1 MNFTKIASRRT
12 FGVLTIGIL
21 FIGLSAWKLD
31 YFEINKQLDIFTN
44 LFKEVN
50 LYYVDETEPDALMED
65 AIQKMLK
72 ELDPYTVY
80 IPEDDIEDFRI
91 QQTGQYGGIGSTI
104 RLIGEFVAIDQP
116 YQGYAADKAGL
127 KSGDLILQVD
137 GKDVKGAT
145 PSQMSDLLKGSP
157 GSSVKMTVSRY
168 GEEFEV
174 ELIREEIQVKSVP
187 YYGMLNDEVGYVVLR
202 SFTDKASSDIREAI
216 VDLKNN
222 HGMKSLVLD
231 LRGNPGGLLNEA
243 INVSNLFLPKGQ
255 EVVSTR
261 GRLAEL
267 DQVYKTLNQP
277 FDKDMPL
284 AVLISSGSASAS
296 EIVAGTIQDL
306 DRGVVIGQRSY
317 GKGLVQQSRPL
328 SYGAQ
333 VKITIAKYYTPSG
346 RCIQAINYAERNEDG
361 SVARIPDSL
370 RNTFTTAHG
379 RTVLDGGGIDPD
391 IAIETESMSGVLY
404 SLLVNGHIFEYA
416 TEYVRTHPNIS
427 APGDFTL
434 TDSEYDQFVQFLDGK
449 EYHYETE
456 TEKMIERLERATK
469 NDGYNESLQSEIN
482 RLKSAY
488 NQRKKDDL
496 ITFKDQISQLL
507 AREIVGKYYYESGE
521 IQFMLSDD
529 PEVDRAIEY
538 LMDPTSYAQL
548 LAPQN

>member
-187 YYGMLNDEVGYVVLR
+187 YYGMLNDEVGYVILR

-243 INVSNLFLPKGQ
+243 INVSNLFLPKGL

>member
-202 SFTDKASSDIREAI
+202 SFTDKASSDILEAI

-434 TDSEYDQFVQFLDGK
+434 SDSEYDQFVQFLDGK

>member
-243 INVSNLFLPKGQ
+243 INVSNLFLPKGL